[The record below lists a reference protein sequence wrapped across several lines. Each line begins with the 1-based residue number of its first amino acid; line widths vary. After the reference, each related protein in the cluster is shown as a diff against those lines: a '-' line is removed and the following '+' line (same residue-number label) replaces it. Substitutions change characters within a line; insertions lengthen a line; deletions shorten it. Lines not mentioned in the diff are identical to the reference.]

1 MINEN
6 ARNDFV
12 GRIETTVAE
21 PSTGLRRSVG
31 FYGLMFISLGSIIG
45 SGWLLGALNAA
56 KVAGPASIL
65 SWALAAGMLALLALT
80 YAELGATYPVAGGA
94 ARFPYYSHGPIAG
107 FTAGWASWLQAV
119 FIAPIEVLAVIT
131 YVNSVGWVN
140 THFNML
146 NKVGDNA
153 GLLNEVGLVVA
164 IVLMLLFTA
173 VNLAGTKFLS
183 DSNVIVVLWK
193 TAVPIL
199 AIGAVAALRFNSE
212 NFHAG
217 GGFMPFGFHGV
228 FAALAGGVVFAL
240 QGFEQAVQLAGE
252 ARNPKRDVSRAI
264 LAAMAIGAVL
274 YSLLQVVMIAA
285 LEPRNIAT
293 NWARP
298 LGADPSDYGAWY
310 TIALAVGAGWLAK
323 LLIVDAIIS
332 PAGTGVVYV
341 ATSSRLSYAL
351 GEKREMPAALVATN
365 RKGVPVVSIV
375 VSAVVGLLAFGPFKS
390 WGALVTVITA
400 TTAIMYAFAP
410 VSLAALHKLDGPRT
424 TNYRMPLPKFLLPAA
439 FCSANLIIYWG
450 GFDTTW
456 KLVSA
461 IAAGLVLF
469 TVGAWRRKT
478 GAQRTIRNA
487 IWIAPWLG
495 GHVLIGMLGR
505 YGNGSKGVLPDWVDI
520 AVVIIFALAIYYW
533 AVSLALTKEES
544 AAAVSAQP
552 LCTKSGKSDLFLCGL
567 CVSLRPSALKRP
579 INAENT
585 EIRRGPQRKDFHPTR
600 FFVQSSAQPLFLKS
614 LKSLLDTVSTVTR

>member
-6 ARNDFV
+6 TQNDFA
-12 GRIETTVAE
+12 GRVKVDVVE
-21 PSTGLRRSVG
+21 PAAGLRRSVG
-31 FYGLMFISLGSIIG
+31 FYGLTFISLGSIIG

-56 KVAGPASIL
+56 KVAGPAAIV
-65 SWALAAGMLALLALT
+65 SWVLAAGMLALLALT
-80 YAELGATYPVAGGA
+80 YAELGAAYPVAGGA

-119 FIAPIEVLAVIT
+119 FVAPIEVLAVIT

-140 THFNML
+140 THFDML
-146 NKVGDNA
+146 NKTGDNA
-153 GLLNEVGLVVA
+153 GLLNGTGLVVA

-173 VNLAGTKFLS
+173 VNLAGARFLS
-183 DSNVIVVLWK
+183 DSNVIVVIWK

-199 AIGAVAALRFNSE
+199 AIGVVAALRFNGE

-228 FAALAGGVVFAL
+228 FAALTGGVVFAL

-264 LAAMAIGAVL
+264 LSAMAIGAVL
-274 YSLLQVVMIAA
+274 YSLLQVVMIGA

-293 NWARP
+293 NWTRP
-298 LGADPSDYGAWY
+298 LGTDPSDYGAWY

-323 LLIVDAIIS
+323 VLIVDAIIS

-341 ATSSRLSYAL
+341 ASSSRLSYAL
-351 GEKREMPAALVATN
+351 GEEREIPSALVTTN
-365 RKGVPVVSIV
+365 RKGVPVVSIL

-390 WGALVTVITA
+390 WSALVTVITA

-410 VSLAALHKLDGPRT
+410 VSLAVLQKLDGSRPRH
-424 TNYRMPLPKFLLPAA
+424 YRVPLPKLLLPAA

-456 KLVSA
+456 KLVAA
-461 IAAGLVLF
+461 IAVGLALF
-469 TVGAWRRKT
+469 TVGAWRGRT

-487 IWIAPWLG
+487 VWIGPWLG
-495 GHVLIGMLGR
+495 GHVLIGLLGR
-505 YGNGSKGVLPDWVDI
+505 YGNGAKGLLPAWVDI
-520 AVVIIFALAIYYW
+520 GVVIVFALAIFYW
-533 AVSLALTKEES
+533 AVRLALTEAES
-544 AAAVSAQP
+544 ATAVMKDTPQ
-552 LCTKSGKSDLFLCGL
+552 
-567 CVSLRPSALKRP
+567 LR
-579 INAENT
+579 
-585 EIRRGPQRKDFHPTR
+585 
-600 FFVQSSAQPLFLKS
+600 
-614 LKSLLDTVSTVTR
+614 ST